1 MSKIF
6 AAYAQRKGVET
17 TTIRFTIDGVR
28 IQLEDTPKMLELEDG
43 DQIDSA
49 IEQVGG
55 EEETEA
61 DAPITL
67 KVRDQ
72 AGDEMMFKVKK
83 GTKMSKIFAAY
94 AQRKGVDTATVRF
107 SIDGNRIQNE
117 DTPKMLELEDGDQI
131 DSVIEQ
137 VGGIWIRWIKGFLDK
152 GEEYLECI
160 IGIVWVSDEYA
171 E

>member
-1 MSKIF
+1 M
-6 AAYAQRKGVET
+6 A
-17 TTIRFTIDGVR
+17 
-28 IQLEDTPKMLELEDG
+28 
-43 DQIDSA
+43 
-49 IEQVGG
+49 
-55 EEETEA
+55 EEEVNEA

-137 VGGIWIRWIKGFLDK
+137 VGGIWIR
-152 GEEYLECI
+152 
-160 IGIVWVSDEYA
+160 
-171 E
+171 